1 MKSPAASQRSLRLAP
16 DGVTVLILD
25 QTLLPHAVKTVRL
38 RSLDQA
44 ARAIRTMQVR
54 GSNLIGV
61 TAAYG
66 MALALRADPSDAALD
81 SAYSVLIATR
91 PTAVN
96 LRWALDLMRD
106 HLRPLPPER
115 RSAAAYAKA
124 GGLLD
129 EDVAI
134 NRAIGDHG
142 LAIFRR
148 LLRGRPP
155 GQPLR
160 VMPHCNAGR
169 IATLDWGTAT
179 APIYRA
185 QEEGLPIHVWVSE
198 TRPRNQGAAL
208 TAWELGGRGVPHT
221 LIADNAAGHLMQHG
235 LVDVVIVGA
244 DRVTSGGDVAN
255 KIGTYLKALAAREHG
270 VPFYVAFVGGSVDW
284 TLRDGIREIPIEQR
298 SAREVTHITGVD
310 EAGRRVEVRLTPE
323 ATPAR
328 NDGFDV
334 TPAKLITG
342 LITERGVCR
351 ASAAA
356 LARLFGRQGPGRRT
370 GRPLPPGR
378 SGGTADGSP
387 RTA

>member
-1 MKSPAASQRSLRLAP
+1 VKPSPASERSLRLAP
-16 DGVTVLILD
+16 DGVSVLILD
-25 QTLLPHAVKTVRL
+25 QTLLPHEVKTVRL
-38 RSLDQA
+38 RTLEQA
-44 ARAIRTMQVR
+44 AHAIRTMQVR

-66 MALALRADPSDAALD
+66 MALALRADATNSGLEA
-81 SAYSVLIATR
+81 AYSVLIETR

-106 HLRPLPPER
+106 FLRPMPASR
-115 RSAAAYAKA
+115 RVDAAYAKA
-124 GGLLD
+124 AELLE
-129 EDVAI
+129 EDVAT
-134 NRAIGDHG
+134 NRSIGDHG
-142 LAIFRR
+142 LALFRK
-148 LLRGRPP
+148 LLAKRPQ
-155 GQPLR
+155 GEPLR
-160 VMPHCNAGR
+160 VLTHCNAGR

-185 QEEGLPIHVWVSE
+185 QQEGLPIHVWVSE

-244 DRVTSGGDVAN
+244 DRVTAAGDVAN
-255 KIGTYLKALAAREHG
+255 KIGTYLKALAAREHKI
-270 VPFYVAFVGGSVDW
+270 PFYVAFVGGSVDW
-284 TLRDGIREIPIEQR
+284 NLRDGVREIPIEQR
-298 SAREVTHITGVD
+298 SAREVTHITGVNS
-310 EAGRRVEVRLTPE
+310 AGKRVEVRLTPE
-323 ATPAR
+323 GTPAR

-351 ASAAA
+351 ASVAA
-356 LARLFGRQGPGRRT
+356 LARLYDRSDRLDRGKGRTVRAP
-370 GRPLPPGR
+370 R
-378 SGGTADGSP
+378 S
-387 RTA
+387 

>member
-1 MKSPAASQRSLRLAP
+1 VKPSPASERSLRLAP
-16 DGVTVLILD
+16 DGVSVLILD
-25 QTLLPHAVKTVRL
+25 QTLLPHEVKTVRL
-38 RSLDQA
+38 RTLEQA
-44 ARAIRTMQVR
+44 AHAIRTMQVR

-66 MALALRADPSDAALD
+66 MALALRADATNSGLEA
-81 SAYSVLIATR
+81 AYSVLIETR

-106 HLRPLPPER
+106 FLRPMPASR
-115 RSAAAYAKA
+115 RVDAAYAKA
-124 GGLLD
+124 AELLE
-129 EDVAI
+129 EDVAT
-134 NRAIGDHG
+134 NRSIGDHG
-142 LAIFRR
+142 LSLFRK
-148 LLRGRPP
+148 LLAKRPQ
-155 GQPLR
+155 GEPLR
-160 VMPHCNAGR
+160 VLTHCNAGR

-185 QEEGLPIHVWVSE
+185 QQEGLPIHVWVSE

-244 DRVTSGGDVAN
+244 DRVTAAGDVAN
-255 KIGTYLKALAAREHG
+255 KIGTYLKALAAREHKI
-270 VPFYVAFVGGSVDW
+270 PFYVAFVGGSVDW
-284 TLRDGIREIPIEQR
+284 NLRDGVREIPIEQR
-298 SAREVTHITGVD
+298 SAREVTHITGVNS
-310 EAGRRVEVRLTPE
+310 AGKRVEVRLTPE
-323 ATPAR
+323 GTPAR

-351 ASAAA
+351 ASVAA
-356 LARLFGRQGPGRRT
+356 LARLYDRSDRLDRGKGRTVRAP
-370 GRPLPPGR
+370 R
-378 SGGTADGSP
+378 S
-387 RTA
+387 

>member
-1 MKSPAASQRSLRLAP
+1 MKPSPASERSLRLAP
-16 DGVTVLILD
+16 DGVSVLILD
-25 QTLLPHAVKTVRL
+25 QTLLPHEVKTVRL
-38 RSLDQA
+38 RTLEQA
-44 ARAIRTMQVR
+44 AHAIRTMQVR

-66 MALALRADPSDAALD
+66 MALALRADATNSGLEA
-81 SAYSVLIATR
+81 AYSVLIETR

-106 HLRPLPPER
+106 FLRPMPASLR
-115 RSAAAYAKA
+115 VDAAYAKA
-124 GGLLD
+124 AELLE
-129 EDVAI
+129 EDVAT
-134 NRAIGDHG
+134 NRSIGDHG
-142 LAIFRR
+142 LALFRK
-148 LLRGRPP
+148 LLAKRPQ
-155 GQPLR
+155 GEPLR
-160 VMPHCNAGR
+160 VLTHCNAGR

-185 QEEGLPIHVWVSE
+185 QQEGLPIHVWVSE

-244 DRVTSGGDVAN
+244 DRVTAAGDVAN
-255 KIGTYLKALAAREHG
+255 KIGTYLKALAAREHKI
-270 VPFYVAFVGGSVDW
+270 PFYVAFVGGSVDW
-284 TLRDGIREIPIEQR
+284 NLRDGVREIPIEQR
-298 SAREVTHITGVD
+298 SAREVTHITGVNS
-310 EAGRRVEVRLTPE
+310 AGKRVEVRLTPE
-323 ATPAR
+323 GTPAR

-351 ASAAA
+351 ASEAG
-356 LARLFGRQGPGRRT
+356 LARLYDRSDPADRGSGRVARATRR
-370 GRPLPPGR
+370 
-378 SGGTADGSP
+378 
-387 RTA
+387 

>member
-1 MKSPAASQRSLRLAP
+1 MKPSPASERSLRLAP
-16 DGVTVLILD
+16 DGVSVLILD
-25 QTLLPHAVKTVRL
+25 QTVLPHEVKTVRL
-38 RSLDQA
+38 RTLDQA
-44 ARAIRTMQVR
+44 ADAIRTMQVR

-66 MALALRADPSDAALD
+66 MALALRADASDSGLE

-96 LRWALDLMRD
+96 LRWALDRMRD
-106 HLRPLPPER
+106 FLRPMPASR
-115 RSAAAYAKA
+115 RVDAAYAKSA
-124 GGLLD
+124 ELLE
-129 EDVAI
+129 EDVAT

-142 LAIFRR
+142 LALFRE
-148 LLRGRPP
+148 LLAKRP
-155 GQPLR
+155 GGEPLR
-160 VMPHCNAGR
+160 VLTHCNAGR

-185 QEEGLPIHVWVSE
+185 QQEGLPIHVWVSE

-244 DRVTSGGDVAN
+244 DRVTAAGDVAN
-255 KIGTYLKALAAREHG
+255 KIGTYLKALAAREHKI
-270 VPFYVAFVGGSVDW
+270 PFYVAFVGGSVDW
-284 TLRDGIREIPIEQR
+284 SLRDGVREIPIEQR
-298 SAREVTHITGVD
+298 NAREVTHITGVNS
-310 EAGRRVEVRLTPE
+310 AGRRVEVRLTPE
-323 ATPAR
+323 GTPAR

-351 ASAAA
+351 ASVAG
-356 LARLFGRQGPGRRT
+356 LARLYGRSDRADRGPGR
-370 GRPLPPGR
+370 
-378 SGGTADGSP
+378 TARAP
-387 RTA
+387 RR

>member
-1 MKSPAASQRSLRLAP
+1 VKPSPASERSLRLAP
-16 DGVTVLILD
+16 DGVSVLILD
-25 QTLLPHAVKTVRL
+25 QTLLPHEVKTVRL
-38 RSLDQA
+38 RTLEQA
-44 ARAIRTMQVR
+44 AHAIRTMQVR

-66 MALALRADPSDAALD
+66 MALALRADASNSGLE
-81 SAYSVLIATR
+81 SAYSVLIETR

-106 HLRPLPPER
+106 FLRPMPASR
-115 RSAAAYAKA
+115 RVDAAYAKA
-124 GGLLD
+124 AALLE
-129 EDVAI
+129 EDVAT

-142 LAIFRR
+142 LALFRE
-148 LLRGRPP
+148 LLAKRPK
-155 GQPLR
+155 GEPLR
-160 VMPHCNAGR
+160 VLTHCNAGR

-185 QEEGLPIHVWVSE
+185 QQEGLPIHVWVSE

-244 DRVTSGGDVAN
+244 DRVTAAGDVAN
-255 KIGTYLKALAAREHG
+255 KIGTYLKALAAREHKI
-270 VPFYVAFVGGSVDW
+270 PFYVAFVGGSVDW
-284 TLRDGIREIPIEQR
+284 NLRDGVREIPIEQR
-298 SAREVTHITGVD
+298 SAREVTHITGVNS
-310 EAGRRVEVRLTPE
+310 AGKRVEVRLTPE
-323 ATPAR
+323 GTPAR

-351 ASAAA
+351 ASVAG
-356 LARLFGRQGPGRRT
+356 LARLYGRLDRADRG
-370 GRPLPPGR
+370 
-378 SGGTADGSP
+378 SGGTA
-387 RTA
+387 RATRR

>member
-1 MKSPAASQRSLRLAP
+1 VKPSPASERSLRLAP
-16 DGVTVLILD
+16 DGVSVLILD
-25 QTLLPHAVKTVRL
+25 QTLLPHEVKTVRL
-38 RSLDQA
+38 RTLEQA
-44 ARAIRTMQVR
+44 AHAIRTMQVR

-66 MALALRADPSDAALD
+66 MALALRADATNSGLE
-81 SAYSVLIATR
+81 SAYSVLIETR

-106 HLRPLPPER
+106 FLRPMPASR
-115 RSAAAYAKA
+115 RVDAAYAKA
-124 GGLLD
+124 AELLE
-129 EDVAI
+129 EDVAT

-142 LAIFRR
+142 LVLFRE
-148 LLRGRPP
+148 LLAKRPQ
-155 GQPLR
+155 GEPLR
-160 VMPHCNAGR
+160 VLTHCNAGR

-185 QEEGLPIHVWVSE
+185 QQEGLPIHVWVSE

-244 DRVTSGGDVAN
+244 DRVTAAGDVAN
-255 KIGTYLKALAAREHG
+255 KIGTYLKALAAREHKI
-270 VPFYVAFVGGSVDW
+270 PFYVAFVGGSVDW
-284 TLRDGIREIPIEQR
+284 NLRDGVREIPIEQR
-298 SAREVTHITGVD
+298 SAREVTHITGVNS
-310 EAGRRVEVRLTPE
+310 AGKRVEVRLTPE
-323 ATPAR
+323 GTPAR

-351 ASAAA
+351 ASVAA
-356 LARLFGRQGPGRRT
+356 LARLYDRSDRLDRGKGRTVRAP
-370 GRPLPPGR
+370 R
-378 SGGTADGSP
+378 S
-387 RTA
+387 

>member
-1 MKSPAASQRSLRLAP
+1 VKPSPASERSLRLAP
-16 DGVTVLILD
+16 DGVSVLILD
-25 QTLLPHAVKTVRL
+25 QTLLPHEVKTVRL
-38 RSLDQA
+38 RTLEQA
-44 ARAIRTMQVR
+44 AHAIRTMQVR

-66 MALALRADPSDAALD
+66 MALALRADATNSGLEA
-81 SAYSVLIATR
+81 AYSVLIETR

-106 HLRPLPPER
+106 FLRPMPASLR
-115 RSAAAYAKA
+115 VDAAYAKA
-124 GGLLD
+124 AELLE
-129 EDVAI
+129 EDVAT
-134 NRAIGDHG
+134 NRSIGDHG
-142 LAIFRR
+142 LALFRK
-148 LLRGRPP
+148 LLAKRPQ
-155 GQPLR
+155 GEPLR
-160 VMPHCNAGR
+160 VLTHCNAGR

-185 QEEGLPIHVWVSE
+185 QQEGLPIHVWVSE

-244 DRVTSGGDVAN
+244 DRVTAAGDVAN
-255 KIGTYLKALAAREHG
+255 KIGTYLKALAAREHKI
-270 VPFYVAFVGGSVDW
+270 PFYVAFVGGSVDW
-284 TLRDGIREIPIEQR
+284 NLRDGVREIPIEQR
-298 SAREVTHITGVD
+298 SAREVTHITGVNS
-310 EAGRRVEVRLTPE
+310 AGKRVEVRLTPE
-323 ATPAR
+323 GTPAR

-351 ASAAA
+351 ASVAA
-356 LARLFGRQGPGRRT
+356 LARLYDRSDRLDRGKGRTVRAP
-370 GRPLPPGR
+370 R
-378 SGGTADGSP
+378 S
-387 RTA
+387 

>member
-1 MKSPAASQRSLRLAP
+1 MKPSPASERSLRLAP
-16 DGVTVLILD
+16 DCVSVLILD
-25 QTLLPHAVKTVRL
+25 QTLLPHEEKTVRL
-38 RSLDQA
+38 RTLEQA
-44 ARAIRTMQVR
+44 AHAIRTMQVR

-66 MALALRADPSDAALD
+66 MALALRADASNSGLE
-81 SAYSVLIATR
+81 SAYSVLIETR

-106 HLRPLPPER
+106 FLRPMPASR
-115 RSAAAYAKA
+115 RVDAAYAKA
-124 GGLLD
+124 AEFLE
-129 EDVAI
+129 EDVAT

-142 LAIFRR
+142 LALFRK
-148 LLRGRPP
+148 LLAKRPK
-155 GQPLR
+155 GEPLR
-160 VMPHCNAGR
+160 VLTHCNAGR

-185 QEEGLPIHVWVSE
+185 QQEGLPIHVWVSE

-244 DRVTSGGDVAN
+244 DRVTAAGDVAN
-255 KIGTYLKALAAREHG
+255 KIGTYLKALAAREHKI
-270 VPFYVAFVGGSVDW
+270 PFYVAFVGGSVDW
-284 TLRDGIREIPIEQR
+284 NLRDGVREIPIEQR
-298 SAREVTHITGVD
+298 SAREVTHITGVNS
-310 EAGRRVEVRLTPE
+310 AGKRVEVRLTPE
-323 ATPAR
+323 GTPAR

-351 ASAAA
+351 ASVAG
-356 LARLFGRQGPGRRT
+356 LARLYGRLDRADRG
-370 GRPLPPGR
+370 
-378 SGGTADGSP
+378 SDGTA
-387 RTA
+387 RAARR

>member
-1 MKSPAASQRSLRLAP
+1 VKPSPASERSLRLAP
-16 DGVTVLILD
+16 DGVSVLIVD
-25 QTLLPHAVKTVRL
+25 QTLLPHEVKTVRL
-38 RSLDQA
+38 RTLEQA
-44 ARAIRTMQVR
+44 AHAIRTMQVR

-66 MALALRADPSDAALD
+66 MALALRADASDSGLE
-81 SAYSVLIATR
+81 SAYSILIETR

-96 LRWALDLMRD
+96 LRWALDLMREF
-106 HLRPLPPER
+106 LRPMPASLR
-115 RSAAAYAKA
+115 VDAAYAKA
-124 GGLLD
+124 AELLE
-129 EDVAI
+129 EDVAT

-142 LAIFRR
+142 LALFRK
-148 LLRGRPP
+148 LLAKRPK
-155 GQPLR
+155 GEPLR
-160 VMPHCNAGR
+160 VLTHCNAGR

-185 QEEGLPIHVWVSE
+185 QQEGLPIHVWVSE

-244 DRVTSGGDVAN
+244 DRVTAAGDVAN
-255 KIGTYLKALAAREHG
+255 KIGTYLKALAAREHKI
-270 VPFYVAFVGGSVDW
+270 PFYVAFVGGSVDW
-284 TLRDGIREIPIEQR
+284 NLRDGVREIPIEQR
-298 SAREVTHITGVD
+298 SAREVTHITGVNS
-310 EAGRRVEVRLTPE
+310 AGKRVEVRLTPE
-323 ATPAR
+323 GTPAR

-351 ASAAA
+351 ASVAG
-356 LARLFGRQGPGRRT
+356 LARLYGRLDRADRG
-370 GRPLPPGR
+370 
-378 SGGTADGSP
+378 SDGTA
-387 RTA
+387 RAARR

>member
-1 MKSPAASQRSLRLAP
+1 MKPSPASERSLRLAP
-16 DGVTVLILD
+16 DGVSVLILD
-25 QTLLPHAVKTVRL
+25 QTLLPHEVKTVRL
-38 RSLDQA
+38 RTLEQA
-44 ARAIRTMQVR
+44 AHAIRTMQVR

-66 MALALRADPSDAALD
+66 MALALRADATNSGLEA
-81 SAYSVLIATR
+81 AYSVLIETR

-106 HLRPLPPER
+106 FLRPMPASLR
-115 RSAAAYAKA
+115 VDAAYAKA
-124 GGLLD
+124 AELLE
-129 EDVAI
+129 EDVAT
-134 NRAIGDHG
+134 NRSIGDHG
-142 LAIFRR
+142 LALFRK
-148 LLRGRPP
+148 LLAKRPQ
-155 GQPLR
+155 GEPLR
-160 VMPHCNAGR
+160 VLTHCNAGR

-185 QEEGLPIHVWVSE
+185 QQEGLPIHVWVSE

-244 DRVTSGGDVAN
+244 DRVTAAGDVAN
-255 KIGTYLKALAAREHG
+255 KIGTYLKALAAREHEI
-270 VPFYVAFVGGSVDW
+270 PFYVAFVGGSVDW
-284 TLRDGIREIPIEQR
+284 NLRDGVREIPIEQR
-298 SAREVTHITGVD
+298 SAREVTHITGVNS
-310 EAGRRVEVRLTPE
+310 AGKRVEVRLTPE
-323 ATPAR
+323 GTPAR

-351 ASAAA
+351 ASVAG
-356 LARLFGRQGPGRRT
+356 LARLYDRSDPADRGSGRVARATRR
-370 GRPLPPGR
+370 
-378 SGGTADGSP
+378 
-387 RTA
+387 

>member
-1 MKSPAASQRSLRLAP
+1 VKPSPASERSLRLAP
-16 DGVTVLILD
+16 DGVSVLIVD
-25 QTLLPHAVKTVRL
+25 QTLLPHEVKTVRL
-38 RSLDQA
+38 RTLEQA
-44 ARAIRTMQVR
+44 AHAIRTMQVR

-66 MALALRADPSDAALD
+66 MALALRADASDSGLE
-81 SAYSVLIATR
+81 SAYSILIETR

-96 LRWALDLMRD
+96 LRWALDLMREF
-106 HLRPLPPER
+106 LRPMPASLR
-115 RSAAAYAKA
+115 VDAAYAKA
-124 GGLLD
+124 AELLE
-129 EDVAI
+129 EDVAT

-142 LAIFRR
+142 LALFRE
-148 LLRGRPP
+148 LLAKRPK
-155 GQPLR
+155 GEPLR
-160 VMPHCNAGR
+160 VLTHCNAGR

-185 QEEGLPIHVWVSE
+185 QQEGLPIHVWVSE

-244 DRVTSGGDVAN
+244 DRVTAAGDVAN
-255 KIGTYLKALAAREHG
+255 KIGTYLKALAAREHKI
-270 VPFYVAFVGGSVDW
+270 PFYVAFVGGSVDW
-284 TLRDGIREIPIEQR
+284 NLRDGVREIPIEQR
-298 SAREVTHITGVD
+298 SAREVTHITGVNS
-310 EAGRRVEVRLTPE
+310 AGKRVEVRLTPE
-323 ATPAR
+323 GTPAR

-351 ASAAA
+351 ASVAG
-356 LARLFGRQGPGRRT
+356 LARLYGRLDRADRG
-370 GRPLPPGR
+370 
-378 SGGTADGSP
+378 SDGTA
-387 RTA
+387 RAARR

>member
-1 MKSPAASQRSLRLAP
+1 VKPSPASERSLRLAP
-16 DGVTVLILD
+16 DGVSVLILD
-25 QTLLPHAVKTVRL
+25 QTLLPHEVKTVRL
-38 RSLDQA
+38 RTLEQA
-44 ARAIRTMQVR
+44 AHAIRTMQVR

-66 MALALRADPSDAALD
+66 MALALRADATNSGLEA
-81 SAYSVLIATR
+81 AYSVLIETR

-106 HLRPLPPER
+106 FLRPMPASR
-115 RSAAAYAKA
+115 RVDAAYAKA
-124 GGLLD
+124 AELLE
-129 EDVAI
+129 EDVAT
-134 NRAIGDHG
+134 NRSIGDHG
-142 LAIFRR
+142 LAIFRK
-148 LLRGRPP
+148 LLAKRPQ
-155 GQPLR
+155 GEPLR
-160 VMPHCNAGR
+160 VLTHCNAGR

-185 QEEGLPIHVWVSE
+185 QQEGLPIHVWVSE

-244 DRVTSGGDVAN
+244 DRVTAAGDVAN
-255 KIGTYLKALAAREHG
+255 KIGTYLKALAAREHKI
-270 VPFYVAFVGGSVDW
+270 PFYVAFVGGSVDW
-284 TLRDGIREIPIEQR
+284 NLRDGVREIPIEQR
-298 SAREVTHITGVD
+298 SAREVTHITGVNS
-310 EAGRRVEVRLTPE
+310 AGKRVEVRLTPE
-323 ATPAR
+323 GTPAR

-351 ASAAA
+351 ASVAA
-356 LARLFGRQGPGRRT
+356 LARLYDRSDRLDRGKGRTVRAP
-370 GRPLPPGR
+370 R
-378 SGGTADGSP
+378 S
-387 RTA
+387 

>member
-1 MKSPAASQRSLRLAP
+1 MKPSPASERSLRLAP
-16 DGVTVLILD
+16 DGVSVLILD
-25 QTLLPHAVKTVRL
+25 QTLLPHEVKTVRL
-38 RSLDQA
+38 RTLEQA
-44 ARAIRTMQVR
+44 AHAIRTMQVR

-66 MALALRADPSDAALD
+66 MALALRADASNSGLE
-81 SAYSVLIATR
+81 SAYSVLIETR

-106 HLRPLPPER
+106 FLRPMPASLR
-115 RSAAAYAKA
+115 VDAAYAKA
-124 GGLLD
+124 AELLE
-129 EDVAI
+129 EDVAT
-134 NRAIGDHG
+134 NRSIGDHG
-142 LAIFRR
+142 LALFRK
-148 LLRGRPP
+148 LLAKRPQ
-155 GQPLR
+155 GEPLR
-160 VMPHCNAGR
+160 VLTHCNAGR

-185 QEEGLPIHVWVSE
+185 QQEGLPIHVWVSE

-244 DRVTSGGDVAN
+244 DRVTAAGDVAN
-255 KIGTYLKALAAREHG
+255 KIGTYLKALAAREHKI
-270 VPFYVAFVGGSVDW
+270 PFYVAFVGGSVDW
-284 TLRDGIREIPIEQR
+284 NLRDGVREIPIEQR
-298 SAREVTHITGVD
+298 SAREVTHITGVNS
-310 EAGRRVEVRLTPE
+310 AGKRVEVRLTPE
-323 ATPAR
+323 GTPAR

-351 ASAAA
+351 ASVAG
-356 LARLFGRQGPGRRT
+356 LARLYGRLDRAARG
-370 GRPLPPGR
+370 
-378 SGGTADGSP
+378 SG
-387 RTA
+387 RTACATRR

>member
-1 MKSPAASQRSLRLAP
+1 VKPSPASERSLRLAP
-16 DGVTVLILD
+16 DGVSVLILD
-25 QTLLPHAVKTVRL
+25 QTLLPHEVKTVRL
-38 RSLDQA
+38 RTLEQA
-44 ARAIRTMQVR
+44 AHAIRTMQVR

-66 MALALRADPSDAALD
+66 MALALRTDASNSGLE
-81 SAYSVLIATR
+81 SAYSVLIETR

-96 LRWALDLMRD
+96 LRWALDLMREF
-106 HLRPLPPER
+106 LRPMPASR
-115 RSAAAYAKA
+115 RVDAAYAKA
-124 GGLLD
+124 AALLE
-129 EDVAI
+129 EDVAT

-142 LAIFRR
+142 LALFRE
-148 LLRGRPP
+148 LLAKRPK
-155 GQPLR
+155 GEPLR
-160 VMPHCNAGR
+160 VLTHCNAGR

-185 QEEGLPIHVWVSE
+185 QQEGLPIHVWVSE

-244 DRVTSGGDVAN
+244 DRVTAAGDVAN
-255 KIGTYLKALAAREHG
+255 KIGTYLKALAAREHKI
-270 VPFYVAFVGGSVDW
+270 PFYVAFVGGSVDW
-284 TLRDGIREIPIEQR
+284 NLRDGVREIPIEQR
-298 SAREVTHITGVD
+298 SAREVTHITGVNS
-310 EAGRRVEVRLTPE
+310 AGKRVEVRLTPE
-323 ATPAR
+323 GTPAR

-351 ASAAA
+351 ASVTG
-356 LARLFGRQGPGRRT
+356 LARLYGRLDRT
-370 GRPLPPGR
+370 DRG
-378 SGGTADGSP
+378 SGGTA
-387 RTA
+387 RATRR

>member
-1 MKSPAASQRSLRLAP
+1 VKPSPASERSLRLAP
-16 DGVTVLILD
+16 DGVSVLILD
-25 QTLLPHAVKTVRL
+25 QTLLPHEVKTVRL
-38 RSLDQA
+38 RTLEQA
-44 ARAIRTMQVR
+44 AHAIRTMQVR

-66 MALALRADPSDAALD
+66 MALALRADATNSGLEA
-81 SAYSVLIATR
+81 AYSVLIETR

-106 HLRPLPPER
+106 FLRPMPASLR
-115 RSAAAYAKA
+115 VDAAYAKA
-124 GGLLD
+124 AELLE
-129 EDVAI
+129 EDVAT
-134 NRAIGDHG
+134 NRSIGDHG
-142 LAIFRR
+142 LALFRK
-148 LLRGRPP
+148 LLAKRPQ
-155 GQPLR
+155 GEPLR
-160 VMPHCNAGR
+160 VLTHCNAGR

-185 QEEGLPIHVWVSE
+185 QQEGLPIHVWVSE

-244 DRVTSGGDVAN
+244 DRVTAAGDVAN
-255 KIGTYLKALAAREHG
+255 KIGTYLKALAAREHKI
-270 VPFYVAFVGGSVDW
+270 PFYVAFVGGSVDW
-284 TLRDGIREIPIEQR
+284 NLRDGVREIPIEQR
-298 SAREVTHITGVD
+298 SAWEVTHITGVNS
-310 EAGRRVEVRLTPE
+310 AGKRVEVRLTPE
-323 ATPAR
+323 GTPAR

-351 ASAAA
+351 ASVAA
-356 LARLFGRQGPGRRT
+356 LARLYDRSDRLDRGKGRTVRAP
-370 GRPLPPGR
+370 R
-378 SGGTADGSP
+378 S
-387 RTA
+387 

>member
-1 MKSPAASQRSLRLAP
+1 VKPSPASERSLRLAP
-16 DGVTVLILD
+16 DGVSVLILD
-25 QTLLPHAVKTVRL
+25 QTLLPHEVKTVRL
-38 RSLDQA
+38 RTLEQA
-44 ARAIRTMQVR
+44 AHAIRTMQVR

-66 MALALRADPSDAALD
+66 MALALRADATNSGLEA
-81 SAYSVLIATR
+81 AYSVLIETR

-106 HLRPLPPER
+106 LLRPMPASR
-115 RSAAAYAKA
+115 RVDAAYAKA
-124 GGLLD
+124 AELLE
-129 EDVAI
+129 EDVAT
-134 NRAIGDHG
+134 NRSIGDHG
-142 LAIFRR
+142 LALFRK
-148 LLRGRPP
+148 LLAKRPQ
-155 GQPLR
+155 GEPLR
-160 VMPHCNAGR
+160 VLTHCNAGR

-185 QEEGLPIHVWVSE
+185 QQEGLPIHVWVSE

-244 DRVTSGGDVAN
+244 DRVTAAGDVAN
-255 KIGTYLKALAAREHG
+255 KIGTYLKALAAREHKI
-270 VPFYVAFVGGSVDW
+270 PFYVAFVGGSVDW
-284 TLRDGIREIPIEQR
+284 NLRDGVREIPIEQR
-298 SAREVTHITGVD
+298 SAREVTHITGVNS
-310 EAGRRVEVRLTPE
+310 AGKRVEVRLTPE
-323 ATPAR
+323 GTPAR

-351 ASAAA
+351 ASVAA
-356 LARLFGRQGPGRRT
+356 LARLYDRSDRLDRGKGRTVRAP
-370 GRPLPPGR
+370 R
-378 SGGTADGSP
+378 S
-387 RTA
+387 

>member
-1 MKSPAASQRSLRLAP
+1 MKPSPASERSLRLAP
-16 DGVTVLILD
+16 DGVSVLILD
-25 QTLLPHAVKTVRL
+25 QTVLPHEVKTVRL
-38 RSLDQA
+38 RTLDQA
-44 ARAIRTMQVR
+44 ADAIRTMQVR

-66 MALALRADPSDAALD
+66 MALALRADASDSGLE

-96 LRWALDLMRD
+96 LRWALDRMRD
-106 HLRPLPPER
+106 FLRPMPASR
-115 RSAAAYAKA
+115 RVDAAYAKA
-124 GGLLD
+124 AEFLE
-129 EDVAI
+129 EDVAT

-142 LAIFRR
+142 LALFRE
-148 LLRGRPP
+148 LLAKRPK
-155 GQPLR
+155 GEPLR
-160 VMPHCNAGR
+160 VLTHCNAGR

-185 QEEGLPIHVWVSE
+185 QQEGLPIHVWVSE

-244 DRVTSGGDVAN
+244 DRVTAAGDVAN
-255 KIGTYLKALAAREHG
+255 KIGTYLKALAAREHKI
-270 VPFYVAFVGGSVDW
+270 PFYVAFVGGSVDW
-284 TLRDGIREIPIEQR
+284 SLRDGVREIPIEQR
-298 SAREVTHITGVD
+298 NAREVTHITGVNS
-310 EAGRRVEVRLTPE
+310 AGRRVEVRLTPE
-323 ATPAR
+323 GTPAR

-351 ASAAA
+351 ASVAG
-356 LARLFGRQGPGRRT
+356 LARLYGRSDRADRGPGR
-370 GRPLPPGR
+370 
-378 SGGTADGSP
+378 TARAP
-387 RTA
+387 RR

>member
-1 MKSPAASQRSLRLAP
+1 MKASPVSERSLRLAP
-16 DGVTVLILD
+16 DGVSVLILD
-25 QTLLPHAVKTVRL
+25 QTLLPHVVKTVRL
-38 RSLDQA
+38 RTLDQA
-44 ARAIRTMQVR
+44 AQAIRSMQVR

-66 MALALRADPSDAALD
+66 MALALRADPSDAGLE

-106 HLRPLPPER
+106 LLRPMPAGR
-115 RSAAAYAKA
+115 RVAAAYAQA
-124 GGLLD
+124 AELLED
-129 EDVAI
+129 DVAT
-134 NRAIGDHG
+134 NRAIGDYG
-142 LAIFRR
+142 LAIFRK
-148 LLRGRPP
+148 LLAGRPP
-155 GQPLR
+155 GEPLR
-160 VMPHCNAGR
+160 ILTHCNAGR

-185 QEEGLPIHVWVSE
+185 HQEGLPVQVWVSE

-244 DRVTSGGDVAN
+244 DRVTAAGDVAN

-270 VPFYVAFVGGSVDW
+270 IPFYVAFVGGSVDW
-284 TLRDGIREIPIEQR
+284 SLRDGVREIPIEQR
-298 SAREVTHITGVD
+298 SAREVTHITGVTA
-310 EAGRRVEVRLTPE
+310 AGRRVEVRLTPE
-323 ATPAR
+323 GTPAR

-334 TPAKLITG
+334 TPAKFITG

-351 ASAAA
+351 ASLAG
-356 LARLFGRQGPGRRT
+356 LARLY
-370 GRPLPPGR
+370 GRPPQAVRPAR
-378 SGGTADGSP
+378 PEP
-387 RTA
+387 R

>member
-1 MKSPAASQRSLRLAP
+1 MKPSPASERSLRLAP
-16 DGVTVLILD
+16 DGVSVLILD
-25 QTLLPHAVKTVRL
+25 QTLLPHEVKTVRL
-38 RSLDQA
+38 RTLEQA
-44 ARAIRTMQVR
+44 AHAIRTMQVR

-66 MALALRADPSDAALD
+66 MALALRADASNSGLEA
-81 SAYSVLIATR
+81 AYSVLIETR

-106 HLRPLPPER
+106 FLRPMPASLR
-115 RSAAAYAKA
+115 VDAAYAKA
-124 GGLLD
+124 AELLE
-129 EDVAI
+129 EDVAT
-134 NRAIGDHG
+134 NRSIGDHG
-142 LAIFRR
+142 LAIFRK
-148 LLRGRPP
+148 LLAKRPQ
-155 GQPLR
+155 GEPLR
-160 VMPHCNAGR
+160 VLTHCNAGR

-185 QEEGLPIHVWVSE
+185 QQEGLPIHVWVSE

-244 DRVTSGGDVAN
+244 DRVTAAGDVAN
-255 KIGTYLKALAAREHG
+255 KIGTYLKALAAREHKI
-270 VPFYVAFVGGSVDW
+270 PFYVAFVGGSVDW
-284 TLRDGIREIPIEQR
+284 NLRDGVREIPIEQR
-298 SAREVTHITGVD
+298 SAREVTHITGVNS
-310 EAGRRVEVRLTPE
+310 AGKRVEVRLTPE
-323 ATPAR
+323 GTPAR

-351 ASAAA
+351 ASVAA
-356 LARLFGRQGPGRRT
+356 LARLYDRSDRLDRGKGRTVRAP
-370 GRPLPPGR
+370 R
-378 SGGTADGSP
+378 S
-387 RTA
+387 

>member
-1 MKSPAASQRSLRLAP
+1 MKPSPASERSLRLAP
-16 DGVTVLILD
+16 DGVSVLILD
-25 QTLLPHAVKTVRL
+25 QTLLPHEVKTVRL
-38 RSLDQA
+38 RTLEQA
-44 ARAIRTMQVR
+44 AHAIRTMQVR

-66 MALALRADPSDAALD
+66 MALALRADATNSGLE
-81 SAYSVLIATR
+81 SAYSVLIETR

-106 HLRPLPPER
+106 FLRPMPASR
-115 RSAAAYAKA
+115 RVDAAYAKA
-124 GGLLD
+124 AELLE
-129 EDVAI
+129 EDVAT

-142 LAIFRR
+142 LVLFRE
-148 LLRGRPP
+148 LLAKRPQ
-155 GQPLR
+155 GEPLR
-160 VMPHCNAGR
+160 VLTHCNAGR

-185 QEEGLPIHVWVSE
+185 QQEGLPIHVWVSE

-244 DRVTSGGDVAN
+244 DRVTAAGDVAN
-255 KIGTYLKALAAREHG
+255 KIGTYLKALAAREHKI
-270 VPFYVAFVGGSVDW
+270 PFYVAFVGGSVDW
-284 TLRDGIREIPIEQR
+284 NLRDGVREIPIEQR
-298 SAREVTHITGVD
+298 SAREVTHITGVNS
-310 EAGRRVEVRLTPE
+310 AGKRVEVRLTPE
-323 ATPAR
+323 GTPAR

-351 ASAAA
+351 ASVAA
-356 LARLFGRQGPGRRT
+356 LARLYDRSDRLDRGKGRTVRAP
-370 GRPLPPGR
+370 R
-378 SGGTADGSP
+378 S
-387 RTA
+387 

>member
-1 MKSPAASQRSLRLAP
+1 MKPSPASERSLRLAP
-16 DGVTVLILD
+16 DGVSVLILD
-25 QTLLPHAVKTVRL
+25 QTLLPHEVKTVRL
-38 RSLDQA
+38 RTLEQA
-44 ARAIRTMQVR
+44 AHAIRTMQVR

-66 MALALRADPSDAALD
+66 MALALRADATNSGLEA
-81 SAYSVLIATR
+81 AYSVLIETR

-106 HLRPLPPER
+106 FLRPMPASLR
-115 RSAAAYAKA
+115 VDAAYAKA
-124 GGLLD
+124 AELLE
-129 EDVAI
+129 EDVAT
-134 NRAIGDHG
+134 NRSIGDHG
-142 LAIFRR
+142 LALFRK
-148 LLRGRPP
+148 LLAKRPQ
-155 GQPLR
+155 GEPLR
-160 VMPHCNAGR
+160 VLTHCNAGR

-185 QEEGLPIHVWVSE
+185 QQEGLPIHVWVSE

-244 DRVTSGGDVAN
+244 DRVTAAGDVAN
-255 KIGTYLKALAAREHG
+255 KIGTYLKALAAREHKI
-270 VPFYVAFVGGSVDW
+270 PFYVAFVGGSVDW
-284 TLRDGIREIPIEQR
+284 NLRDGVREIPIEQR
-298 SAREVTHITGVD
+298 SAREVTHITGVNS
-310 EAGRRVEVRLTPE
+310 AGKRVEVRLTPE
-323 ATPAR
+323 GTPAR

-351 ASAAA
+351 ASVAA
-356 LARLFGRQGPGRRT
+356 LARLYDRSDRLDRGKGRTVRAP
-370 GRPLPPGR
+370 R
-378 SGGTADGSP
+378 S
-387 RTA
+387 

>member
-1 MKSPAASQRSLRLAP
+1 VKPSPASERSLRLAP
-16 DGVTVLILD
+16 DGVSVLILD
-25 QTLLPHAVKTVRL
+25 QTLLPHEVKTVRL
-38 RSLDQA
+38 RTLEQA
-44 ARAIRTMQVR
+44 AHAIRTMQVR

-66 MALALRADPSDAALD
+66 MALALRADATNSGLEA
-81 SAYSVLIATR
+81 AYSVLIETR

-106 HLRPLPPER
+106 FLRPMPASR
-115 RSAAAYAKA
+115 RVDAAYAKA
-124 GGLLD
+124 AELLE
-129 EDVAI
+129 EDVAT
-134 NRAIGDHG
+134 NRSIGDHG
-142 LAIFRR
+142 LAIFRK
-148 LLRGRPP
+148 LLAKRPQ
-155 GQPLR
+155 GEPLR
-160 VMPHCNAGR
+160 VLTHCNAGR

-185 QEEGLPIHVWVSE
+185 QQEGLPIHVWVSE

-244 DRVTSGGDVAN
+244 DRVTAAGDVAN
-255 KIGTYLKALAAREHG
+255 KIGTYLKALAAREHKI
-270 VPFYVAFVGGSVDW
+270 PFYVAFVGGSVDW
-284 TLRDGIREIPIEQR
+284 NLRDGAREIPIEQR
-298 SAREVTHITGVD
+298 SAREVTHITGVNS
-310 EAGRRVEVRLTPE
+310 AGKRVEVRLTPE
-323 ATPAR
+323 GTPAR

-351 ASAAA
+351 ASVAA
-356 LARLFGRQGPGRRT
+356 LARLYDRSDRLDRGKGRTVRAP
-370 GRPLPPGR
+370 R
-378 SGGTADGSP
+378 S
-387 RTA
+387 

>member
-1 MKSPAASQRSLRLAP
+1 MKPSPASERSLRLAP
-16 DGVTVLILD
+16 DGVSVLILD
-25 QTLLPHAVKTVRL
+25 QTLLPHEVKTVRL
-38 RSLDQA
+38 RTLEQA
-44 ARAIRTMQVR
+44 AHAIRTMQVR

-66 MALALRADPSDAALD
+66 MALALRADASNSGLEA
-81 SAYSVLIATR
+81 AYSVLIETR

-106 HLRPLPPER
+106 FLRPMPASLR
-115 RSAAAYAKA
+115 VDAAYAKA
-124 GGLLD
+124 AELLE
-129 EDVAI
+129 EDVAT
-134 NRAIGDHG
+134 NRSIGDHG
-142 LAIFRR
+142 LAIFRK
-148 LLRGRPP
+148 LLAKRPQ
-155 GQPLR
+155 GEPLR
-160 VMPHCNAGR
+160 VLTHCNAGR

-185 QEEGLPIHVWVSE
+185 QQEGLPIHVWVSE

-244 DRVTSGGDVAN
+244 DRVTAAGDVAN
-255 KIGTYLKALAAREHG
+255 KIGTYLKALAAREHKI
-270 VPFYVAFVGGSVDW
+270 PFYVAFVGGSVDW
-284 TLRDGIREIPIEQR
+284 NLRDGVREIPIEQR
-298 SAREVTHITGVD
+298 SAREVTHITGVNS
-310 EAGRRVEVRLTPE
+310 AGKRVEVRLTPE
-323 ATPAR
+323 GTPAR

-351 ASAAA
+351 ASVAG
-356 LARLFGRQGPGRRT
+356 LAQLYGRLDLADRG
-370 GRPLPPGR
+370 
-378 SGGTADGSP
+378 SGGTARATRP
-387 RTA
+387 

>member
-1 MKSPAASQRSLRLAP
+1 MKPSPASERSLRLAP
-16 DGVTVLILD
+16 DGVSVLILD
-25 QTLLPHAVKTVRL
+25 QTLLPHEVKTVRL
-38 RSLDQA
+38 RTLEQA
-44 ARAIRTMQVR
+44 AHAIRTMQVR

-66 MALALRADPSDAALD
+66 MALALRADASNSGLEA
-81 SAYSVLIATR
+81 AYSVLIETR

-106 HLRPLPPER
+106 FLRPMPASLR
-115 RSAAAYAKA
+115 VDAAYAKA
-124 GGLLD
+124 AELLE
-129 EDVAI
+129 EDVAT
-134 NRAIGDHG
+134 NRSIGDHG
-142 LAIFRR
+142 LAIFRK
-148 LLRGRPP
+148 LLAKRPQ
-155 GQPLR
+155 GEPLR
-160 VMPHCNAGR
+160 VLTHCNAGR

-185 QEEGLPIHVWVSE
+185 QQEGLPIHVWVSE

-244 DRVTSGGDVAN
+244 DRVTAAGDVAN
-255 KIGTYLKALAAREHG
+255 KIGTYLKALAAREHKI
-270 VPFYVAFVGGSVDW
+270 PFYVAFVGGSVDW
-284 TLRDGIREIPIEQR
+284 NLRDGVREIPIEQR
-298 SAREVTHITGVD
+298 SAREVTHITGVNS
-310 EAGRRVEVRLTPE
+310 AGKRVEVRLTPE
-323 ATPAR
+323 GTPAR

-351 ASAAA
+351 ASVAG
-356 LARLFGRQGPGRRT
+356 LAQLYGRLDLADRGSGRTVRATRR
-370 GRPLPPGR
+370 
-378 SGGTADGSP
+378 
-387 RTA
+387 

>member
-1 MKSPAASQRSLRLAP
+1 VKPSPASERSLRLAP
-16 DGVTVLILD
+16 DGVSVLILD
-25 QTLLPHAVKTVRL
+25 QTLLPHEVKTVRL
-38 RSLDQA
+38 RTLEQA
-44 ARAIRTMQVR
+44 AHAIRTMQVR

-66 MALALRADPSDAALD
+66 MALALRADASNSGLE
-81 SAYSVLIATR
+81 SAYSVLIETR

-106 HLRPLPPER
+106 FLRPMPASLR
-115 RSAAAYAKA
+115 VDAAYAKA
-124 GGLLD
+124 AELLE
-129 EDVAI
+129 EDVAT
-134 NRAIGDHG
+134 NRSIGDHG
-142 LAIFRR
+142 LALFRK
-148 LLRGRPP
+148 LLAKRPQ
-155 GQPLR
+155 GEPLR
-160 VMPHCNAGR
+160 VLTHCNAGR

-185 QEEGLPIHVWVSE
+185 QQEGLPIHVWVSE

-244 DRVTSGGDVAN
+244 DRVTAAGDVAN
-255 KIGTYLKALAAREHG
+255 KIGTYLKALAAREHKI
-270 VPFYVAFVGGSVDW
+270 PFYVAFVGGSVDW
-284 TLRDGIREIPIEQR
+284 NLRDGVREIPIEQR
-298 SAREVTHITGVD
+298 SAREVTHITGVNS
-310 EAGRRVEVRLTPE
+310 AGKRVEVRLTPE
-323 ATPAR
+323 GTPAR

-351 ASAAA
+351 ASVAA
-356 LARLFGRQGPGRRT
+356 LARLYDRSDRLDRGKGRTVRAP
-370 GRPLPPGR
+370 R
-378 SGGTADGSP
+378 S
-387 RTA
+387 

>member
-1 MKSPAASQRSLRLAP
+1 MKPSPASERSLRLAP
-16 DGVTVLILD
+16 DGVSVLILD
-25 QTLLPHAVKTVRL
+25 QTVLPHEVKTVRL
-38 RSLDQA
+38 RTLDQA
-44 ARAIRTMQVR
+44 AHAIRTMQVR

-66 MALALRADPSDAALD
+66 MALALRADASDSGLE

-96 LRWALDLMRD
+96 LRWALDRMRD
-106 HLRPLPPER
+106 FLRPMPASR
-115 RSAAAYAKA
+115 RVDAAYAKSA
-124 GGLLD
+124 ELLE
-129 EDVAI
+129 EDVAT

-142 LAIFRR
+142 LALFRE
-148 LLRGRPP
+148 LLAKRP
-155 GQPLR
+155 GGEPLR
-160 VMPHCNAGR
+160 VLTHCNAGR

-185 QEEGLPIHVWVSE
+185 QQEGLPIHVWVSE

-244 DRVTSGGDVAN
+244 DRVTAAGDVAN
-255 KIGTYLKALAAREHG
+255 KIGTYLKALAAREHKI
-270 VPFYVAFVGGSVDW
+270 PFYVAFVGGSVDW
-284 TLRDGIREIPIEQR
+284 SLRDGVREIPIEQR
-298 SAREVTHITGVD
+298 NAREVTHITGVNS
-310 EAGRRVEVRLTPE
+310 AGRRVEVRLTPE
-323 ATPAR
+323 GTPAR

-351 ASAAA
+351 ASVAG
-356 LARLFGRQGPGRRT
+356 LARLY
-370 GRPLPPGR
+370 GR
-378 SGGTADGSP
+378 SDRADRGLG
-387 RTA
+387 RTARAPRR

>member
-1 MKSPAASQRSLRLAP
+1 MKPSPASERSLRLAP
-16 DGVTVLILD
+16 DGASVLILD
-25 QTLLPHAVKTVRL
+25 QTLLPHVVKTVRL
-38 RSLDQA
+38 RTLEQA
-44 ARAIRTMQVR
+44 AHAIRTMQVR

-66 MALALRADPSDAALD
+66 MALALRADASNSGLEA
-81 SAYSVLIATR
+81 AYSVLIETR

-106 HLRPLPPER
+106 FLRPMPASLR
-115 RSAAAYAKA
+115 VDAAYAKA
-124 GGLLD
+124 AELLE
-129 EDVAI
+129 EDVAT
-134 NRAIGDHG
+134 NRSIGDHG
-142 LAIFRR
+142 LAIFRK
-148 LLRGRPP
+148 LLAKRPQ
-155 GQPLR
+155 GEPLR
-160 VMPHCNAGR
+160 VLTHCNAGR

-185 QEEGLPIHVWVSE
+185 QQEGLPIHVWVSE

-244 DRVTSGGDVAN
+244 DRVTAAGDVAN
-255 KIGTYLKALAAREHG
+255 KIGTYLKALAAREHEI
-270 VPFYVAFVGGSVDW
+270 PFYVAFVGGSVDW
-284 TLRDGIREIPIEQR
+284 NLRDGVREIPIEQR
-298 SAREVTHITGVD
+298 SAREVTHITGVNS
-310 EAGRRVEVRLTPE
+310 AGKRVEVRLTPE
-323 ATPAR
+323 GTPAR

-351 ASAAA
+351 ASVAA
-356 LARLFGRQGPGRRT
+356 LARLYD
-370 GRPLPPGR
+370 R
-378 SGGTADGSP
+378 SDRLDRGKG
-387 RTA
+387 RTARATRS